1 MTDQPRRVRISLL
14 TALAPAVW
22 GSTYLVTT
30 EFLPPDRPLLA
41 STLRA
46 LPAGLILLLITRVLP
61 RGIWWIRATVLGVL
75 NIGAF
80 FYCLFLAAYH
90 LPGGVAA
97 LVTAVQPLIVLLL
110 GPLVLGARI
119 RPLHLGAFAL
129 AALGV
134 ALLVLQPN
142 AGLDAIGVAA
152 GLLGA
157 LSMAGGIVLT
167 KRWGRP
173 EGVSLLAFTGWQL
186 TVGGLVLLPVTLIGE
201 RLPSELSWTNVG
213 GFAYLTIVGALLA
226 YVLWFNGIARL
237 PALAASFL
245 SFASPLCA
253 TVLGYLFLGQTLGPL
268 QWLGA
273 AGVVGAVVLVQR
285 GAGAAPTAP
294 TARTDTPSG
303 SGTSSPGPDAPPSSG
318 AEGGRHGDDEEHEHE
333 RGRHD
338 AVSGLRVHPS
348 SVTAPL
354 TAPAPRPVPPH
365 SAAAPP
371 APPSAGGH
379 SVRDSAHRP
388 PTPAPRTPPAP
399 R

>member
-1 MTDQPRRVRISLL
+1 MTDQHRLVRISLL

-46 LPAGLILLLITRVLP
+46 LPAGLILLLLTRVLP

-110 GPLVLGARI
+110 GPLALGARI

-129 AALGV
+129 AAAGV

-142 AGLDAIGVAA
+142 AGLDGIGVVA

-186 TVGGLVLLPVTLIGE
+186 TVGGLVLLPVTLLGE
-201 RLPSELSWTNVG
+201 PLPSELTWTNVG
-213 GFAYLTIVGALLA
+213 GFGYLTIVGALLA
-226 YVLWFNGIARL
+226 YVIWFNGIARL

-285 GAGAAPTAP
+285 GAGAAPTAR
-294 TARTDTPSG
+294 TASPPS
-303 SGTSSPGPDAPPSSG
+303 PPSSG

-354 TAPAPRPVPPH
+354 TAPAPRPAPRR

-371 APPSAGGH
+371 APPSGAVR

-388 PTPAPRTPPAP
+388 PTPAPRTPPEP